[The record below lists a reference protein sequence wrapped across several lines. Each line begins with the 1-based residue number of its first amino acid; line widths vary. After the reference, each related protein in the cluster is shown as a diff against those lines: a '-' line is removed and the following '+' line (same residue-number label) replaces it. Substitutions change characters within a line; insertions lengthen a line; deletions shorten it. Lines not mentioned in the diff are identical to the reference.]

1 MDALMGCSI
10 MTNVSVNAS
19 NLFAPMQTAIV
30 YCQRTIVVVILG
42 KVVRVVLIA
51 RGGVVFRMIV
61 FVIQEVR

>member
-10 MTNVSVNAS
+10 TTNVSVNAS

-30 YCQRTIVVVILG
+30 YCRRIIVEG
-42 KVVRVVLIA
+42 TRGQVVRVVLIA
-51 RGGVVFRMIV
+51 RGGAAFRMIV

>member
-1 MDALMGCSI
+1 MGALMGCSI
-10 MTNVSVNAS
+10 TTNVSVNVS
-19 NLFAPMQTAIV
+19 NRFAPMQMAIV
-30 YCQRTIVVVILG
+30 YCQRTIAVVILG